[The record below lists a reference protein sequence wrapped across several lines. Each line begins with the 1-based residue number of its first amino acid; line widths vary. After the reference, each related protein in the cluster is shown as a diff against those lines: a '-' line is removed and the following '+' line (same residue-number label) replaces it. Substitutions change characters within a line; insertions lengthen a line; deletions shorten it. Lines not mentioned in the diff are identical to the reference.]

1 MHFIIGLKVSRIFQ
15 TSYGS
20 RQKKAYNAFE
30 RSETSLTARI
40 NFVFLLLIWH
50 WACQWC
56 IEFAKCTRN
65 ELTFSASNIWSG
77 NQIVCLCQEEFD
89 YNAIIISFCKLV
101 MFYDIDMQMLLK
113 HVNCLLHTFE
123 CTVNMGSLSRHD
135 VH

>member
-101 MFYDIDMQMLLK
+101 IFMVLICKCYWNMWIGFYISFEYTVRVTQ
-113 HVNCLLHTFE
+113 NCWKAK
-123 CTVNMGSLSRHD
+123 
-135 VH
+135 